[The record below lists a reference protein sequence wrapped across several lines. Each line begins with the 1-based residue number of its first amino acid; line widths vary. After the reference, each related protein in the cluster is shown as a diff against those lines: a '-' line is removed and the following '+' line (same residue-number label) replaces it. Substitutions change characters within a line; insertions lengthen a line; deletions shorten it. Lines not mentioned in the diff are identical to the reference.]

1 MKHIGLFFGSFN
13 PIHVGHLIL
22 ANHFAE
28 HTTMDQVWLVVTPQ
42 NPHKEKKSLLAD
54 RQRLEMVYRACEPY
68 PKLQPSAIEFDLPQ
82 PNYTIDT
89 LVRLSEKHPE
99 YLFSLLVGEDNLA
112 TFHKW
117 KNHEIIL
124 EDYGLWVYPRQQHR
138 PIPDSLQNH
147 PKIQHMAAPEI
158 NISASALRHD
168 IQKGKNIRPLMPEA
182 AWQYLDEMGFYR

>member
-1 MKHIGLFFGSFN
+1 MKQIGLFFGSFN

-28 HTTMDQVWLVVTPQ
+28 HTDIDQVWLVVTPQ
-42 NPHKEKKSLLAD
+42 NPLKEKKSLLAD

-68 PKLQPSAIEFDLPQ
+68 PKLHPSAIEFDLPQ

-89 LVRLSEKHPE
+89 LVRLREKYPDHQ
-99 YLFSLLVGEDNLA
+99 FSLLLGTDNVA

-124 EDYGLWVYPRQQHR
+124 EDYGLWVYPRQHHR
-138 PIPDSLQNH
+138 PIPDNLQNH
-147 PKIQHMAAPEI
+147 PKIQHINAPEI
-158 NISASALRHD
+158 NISASALRQD